1 MMRAQISEA
10 VRQREAAFQAR
21 KVKKVLRSVL
31 QKPVLRFN
39 YKSITTLEGEI
50 ITDQE
55 EIQKTL
61 NATFEDWH
69 SRKPLIDLATYL
81 CDTPNLWN
89 NFNKQR
95 DLPSIPTSVD
105 IPPDIVRLFT
115 EALLHTEDDG
125 ELFDEMRQ
133 VLYSPVEFE
142 DFIKALQARS
152 NNKSPGITGCT
163 INMMKQWTERIQRS
177 AYEAMNLM
185 WEERYI
191 PPWWKDK
198 WVVLIPKDDTPNI
211 PTNRLRPIC
220 LLETSRKVWTAIII
234 ARIMG
239 ILQKRGTLQPMQ
251 SGFTAGQGTDTCLLQ
266 CINAIEQAEQDKS
279 SLYYVSYDISKAFDR
294 PPKELL
300 KICWHRI
307 GVPEDIVEWLVNL
320 DLEGRCYIKSPWAQK
335 LIQTGQLITD
345 TDCEFYTAAT
355 GVPQGSS
362 EGAITWVILFDVLL
376 TMIKKAN
383 ASPFPP
389 GRPTSS

>member
-1 MMRAQISEA
+1 MGYTPKELIEANPEDLTRSLLDDMIHQVNGHLHYARRTMMRAQISEA

-39 YKSITTLEGEI
+39 YKSVTTLEGEI

-185 WEERYI
+185 
-191 PPWWKDK
+191 
-198 WVVLIPKDDTPNI
+198 
-211 PTNRLRPIC
+211 
-220 LLETSRKVWTAIII
+220 
-234 ARIMG
+234 
-239 ILQKRGTLQPMQ
+239 
-251 SGFTAGQGTDTCLLQ
+251 
-266 CINAIEQAEQDKS
+266 
-279 SLYYVSYDISKAFDR
+279 
-294 PPKELL
+294 
-300 KICWHRI
+300 
-307 GVPEDIVEWLVNL
+307 
-320 DLEGRCYIKSPWAQK
+320 
-335 LIQTGQLITD
+335 
-345 TDCEFYTAAT
+345 
-355 GVPQGSS
+355 
-362 EGAITWVILFDVLL
+362 
-376 TMIKKAN
+376 
-383 ASPFPP
+383 
-389 GRPTSS
+389 